1 MLRLLIFS
9 LLLLV
14 FWVLLN
20 IVYPDWVHTRI
31 WLMLGFLFV
40 VSLAGH
46 AYLHWRLRLDP
57 ENAMNPYL
65 LLTGFRLLTSLVFI
79 IIFIKNGT
87 SHLFV
92 FLLNFF
98 LTYFLYVGFEIY
110 WLLSNLRRNF
120 RQP

>member
-1 MLRLLIFS
+1 MLRLFIFS
-9 LLLLV
+9 LLLVGCWFLMDII
-14 FWVLLN
+14 F
-20 IVYPDWVHTRI
+20 PDWVHAQI

-46 AYLHWRLRLDP
+46 GYLHWRLRLDP

-79 IIFIKNGT
+79 IFFIKNGT
-87 SHLFV
+87 PHLFV

-110 WLLSNLRRNF
+110 WLVSNLRRNF
-120 RQP
+120 R